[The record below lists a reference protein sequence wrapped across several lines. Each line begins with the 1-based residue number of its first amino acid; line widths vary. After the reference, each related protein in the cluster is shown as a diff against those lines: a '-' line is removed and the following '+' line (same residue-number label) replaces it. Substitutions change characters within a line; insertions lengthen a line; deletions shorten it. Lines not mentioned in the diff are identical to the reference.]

1 MLVVV
6 ATVSS
11 VDFYTEK
18 GQGKLWFTPFE
29 ESKTNTKV
37 ANAGQSRSSWV
48 GLPLKPQFNESY
60 GRGLV
65 IAGYFYL

>member
-37 ANAGQSRSSWV
+37 ANAGQSRSSW
-48 GLPLKPQFNESY
+48 E
-60 GRGLV
+60 GLV
-65 IAGYFYL
+65 RYC